1 VTDNW
6 FPLLGIR
13 PIAGRTF
20 VDGEDRYGAPVRAVL
35 SDAFWQRRFGGTSV
49 VGRTLTLDGLP
60 VEVVGIVPAAV
71 SFPAETDLWLT
82 TRFEPN
88 AFTNAQRGARWLRV
102 VGRLAD
108 GKTLEQANQDVA
120 RVAGLLA
127 QSDPRHNA
135 SYTAYGVTLH
145 DSLVGSFRR
154 PLFILLGAVGLVMLV
169 VCANV
174 AGLMIARTAGRET
187 EIAVR
192 TALGAGRG
200 RIVRQL
206 VAESL
211 VIAIAGGAA
220 GLLLGVAGT
229 SLLVRWAPTDI
240 PRLDDVGIDRQ
251 VFAFSALLA
260 VVTGL
265 FFGLAPAFQAS
276 RRDVRSRLQAGGR
289 GSAGRFGG
297 VRLRRVLVVTELAM
311 AIVLLAGAGLLLR
324 SFVKL
329 QRVDPGFHANGLTA
343 FTVTLPE
350 TRYARLV
357 DQRQFTARVMDELD
371 ALPGV
376 DRVAASFGLP
386 LTDARFQLTFTID
399 GQDGDP
405 ANEPRGQVRMASQGY
420 FEAMG
425 IPLKAG
431 RTFTMQD
438 RWESPPV
445 VVVSEELAKKFFPA
459 GDAIGRVISTGWR
472 RDGHVLGGT
481 IVGIVGDVKQ
491 FGLAVDAPPAYY
503 APVDQFPTSEVTFIL
518 RAESEGPNLISS
530 IRGVVQRIDA
540 DLPIFDLTTGTS
552 LVSRSLAQPRF
563 YLLVILVFAV
573 ASLLLSAIG
582 VYGIVAF
589 MVRQRTREF
598 GVRLALGATGRRITG
613 MVVGEGLVLAAW
625 GIGIGIAVSLV
636 AAGEI
641 QSLLFGVNERDWVT
655 LVAVSTMLGTA
666 TVAACIIPAQWAA
679 RVGPQNALGG
689 E

>member
-1 VTDNW
+1 
-6 FPLLGIR
+6 
-13 PIAGRTF
+13 
-20 VDGEDRYGAPVRAVL
+20 
-35 SDAFWQRRFGGTSV
+35 
-49 VGRTLTLDGLP
+49 
-60 VEVVGIVPAAV
+60 
-71 SFPAETDLWLT
+71 
-82 TRFEPN
+82 
-88 AFTNAQRGARWLRV
+88 
-102 VGRLAD
+102 
-108 GKTLEQANQDVA
+108 
-120 RVAGLLA
+120 
-127 QSDPRHNA
+127 
-135 SYTAYGVTLH
+135 
-145 DSLVGSFRR
+145 
-154 PLFILLGAVGLVMLV
+154 
-169 VCANV
+169 
-174 AGLMIARTAGRET
+174 
-187 EIAVR
+187 
-192 TALGAGRG
+192 
-200 RIVRQL
+200 
-206 VAESL
+206 
-211 VIAIAGGAA
+211 
-220 GLLLGVAGT
+220 
-229 SLLVRWAPTDI
+229 
-240 PRLDDVGIDRQ
+240 
-251 VFAFSALLA
+251 
-260 VVTGL
+260 
-265 FFGLAPAFQAS
+265 
-276 RRDVRSRLQAGGR
+276 
-289 GSAGRFGG
+289 
-297 VRLRRVLVVTELAM
+297 
-311 AIVLLAGAGLLLR
+311 
-324 SFVKL
+324 
-329 QRVDPGFHANGLTA
+329 
-343 FTVTLPE
+343 VTLPE